1 MVSLPVPVDGKRQTS
16 ARAARSV
23 LALHDQQLN
32 AACVLKL
39 GVSSTGEVTLTV
51 LQRLEIASD
60 GLS

>member
-1 MVSLPVPVDGKRQTS
+1 VPVDGKRQTS
-16 ARAARSV
+16 ARRAWSV

-32 AACVLKL
+32 AERVLKL

-51 LQRLEIASD
+51 VQGLETASD